1 MQLYIKRI
9 TVYTVV
15 GNVDIHTLYACDS
28 PLKYHVSH
36 FKTLKFVSMR
46 KALKNT
52 DLSKT
57 CMCVS
62 LTEFEVCT
70 WVTDQGFSVQIYGP
84 MQGRSKCA
92 CHKSE
97 GKTSFCNLQ
106 EGPGKRGFSTILSY
120 LWVQTERKDF
130 NSRRYLNLAGRV
142 VKNGLPK
149 LTNHNAC
156 TNIVI
161 W

>member
-9 TVYTVV
+9 IVYTVV

-70 WVTDQGFSVQIYGP
+70 WVTDQFFSVQIYGP

-92 CHKSE
+92 CLKSE

-106 EGPGKRGFSTILSY
+106 EGPGKRGFSTIFIISLSSNRKERFQFT
-120 LWVQTERKDF
+120 QTFEFSGPCSEKRPAFIDQ
-130 NSRRYLNLAGRV
+130 S
-142 VKNGLPK
+142 
-149 LTNHNAC
+149 
-156 TNIVI
+156 
-161 W
+161 

>member
-9 TVYTVV
+9 IFYAVV

-28 PLKYHVSH
+28 SLKYHVSH
-36 FKTLKFVSMR
+36 FKTLLVFVSMR

-70 WVTDQGFSVQIYGP
+70 WVRFSVQIYGP

-92 CHKSE
+92 CHKSK

-106 EGPGKRGFSTILSY
+106 EGPGKRGFSTIFIISLGSNIEERFQFM
-120 LWVQTERKDF
+120 QTFEFSGPCSEKRP
-130 NSRRYLNLAGRV
+130 A
-142 VKNGLPK
+142 
-149 LTNHNAC
+149 
-156 TNIVI
+156 
-161 W
+161 

>member
-15 GNVDIHTLYACDS
+15 GNVDIHTLYAFDS

-57 CMCVS
+57 CTCVS

-70 WVTDQGFSVQIYGP
+70 WVTDQVFSVQIYGP

-97 GKTSFCNLQ
+97 RKTSFCNLQ
-106 EGPGKRGFSTILSY
+106 EGPGKRGFSTIFIISLI
-120 LWVQTERKDF
+120 QKERKDF
-130 NSRRYLNLAGRV
+130 NSRRHLNLVGRV
-142 VKNGLPK
+142 VKNDLPK
-149 LTNHNAC
+149 LTNDNAR
-156 TNIVI
+156 TNKVI